1 MNSEL
6 DYLHQ
11 VISVRMLTSMA
22 YVLRIE
28 RKGLAFKAGQH
39 LLLARKGNIESREY
53 SVYSAESDGF
63 FEVLVKEVDDGLVSK
78 QLKQL
83 NAGDKVKLE
92 GPLGFFTL
100 ESATFANGKFLF
112 IATGTGISPFHSF
125 VKSYPNID
133 YRLLHGVRYSNE
145 AYDRQDYEASRHIL
159 CTTGD
164 QGGNFYGRVTDYLRK
179 NPVPKETHCF
189 LCGNFNMIHEAFEI
203 LEQQGVPSTNVHAEV
218 YF

>member
-39 LLLARKGNIESREY
+39 LLLARKGSIESREY

-92 GPLGFFTL
+92 GHWVFLHLSLQLLPT
-100 ESATFANGKFLF
+100 ANSFLSLP
-112 IATGTGISPFHSF
+112 AP
-125 VKSYPNID
+125 
-133 YRLLHGVRYSNE
+133 
-145 AYDRQDYEASRHIL
+145 ASR
-159 CTTGD
+159 
-164 QGGNFYGRVTDYLRK
+164 
-179 NPVPKETHCF
+179 
-189 LCGNFNMIHEAFEI
+189 
-203 LEQQGVPSTNVHAEV
+203 PSIAS
-218 YF
+218 

>member
-39 LLLARKGNIESREY
+39 LLLARKGSIESREY

-125 VKSYPNID
+125 V
-133 YRLLHGVRYSNE
+133 
-145 AYDRQDYEASRHIL
+145 
-159 CTTGD
+159 
-164 QGGNFYGRVTDYLRK
+164 
-179 NPVPKETHCF
+179 
-189 LCGNFNMIHEAFEI
+189 
-203 LEQQGVPSTNVHAEV
+203 
-218 YF
+218 